1 MSTDNRIKR
10 EKVRDE
16 DGDKLQKLLLSGVTA
31 GTNCHTHTFFS
42 EYLSSRQ
49 QTPISLKQ
57 YADALSTK
65 LSLRQRR
72 DDEDGDIL

>member
-1 MSTDNRIKR
+1 M
-10 EKVRDE
+10 
-16 DGDKLQKLLLSGVTA
+16 
-31 GTNCHTHTFFS
+31 
-42 EYLSSRQ
+42 SSRQ

-57 YADALSTK
+57 YADAVSTK